1 MTLSYLGLLKHL
13 HLHASSFVP
22 QALLNSRNSSHLLTP
37 VQYDGNPVIPIKS
50 SRSMRLILST
60 SSCGQPNTLSP
71 FVARRRTSPTSCM
84 SHNAR
89 IINANLLNPT
99 RRSRIAYF
107 HRRADEI
114 AIPRRYPFPIW
125 AVPVCVTKTF
135 FVAMLYG
142 KGRVTYAR
150 EV

>member
-1 MTLSYLGLLKHL
+1 MHAPGSCVVQAVSTASFGDEAVCSTGLLKHL
-13 HLHASSFVP
+13 HMHASSFVP

-37 VQYDGNPVIPIKS
+37 VQYDGNPVIPVKS

-89 IINANLLNPT
+89 IT
-99 RRSRIAYF
+99 RISSIQLGGPVSRTST
-107 HRRADEI
+107 
-114 AIPRRYPFPIW
+114 
-125 AVPVCVTKTF
+125 AVPTKSRSQGGTHFLFGPYPCV
-135 FVAMLYG
+135 
-142 KGRVTYAR
+142 
-150 EV
+150 